1 MQAGSLH
8 PQPKEGRAVI
18 DRDTIARAK
27 IALPMPDLWRKLGW
41 PGEPMK
47 SCLAPWETAGRPSFS
62 VFQKGDGSWAAHD
75 FRAGETFDEIALL
88 ARVEGLDNAE
98 ACRRFLSLAG
108 VSAVP
113 AGPPGAL
120 PGPPMPRPRPPDAK
134 PACKPY
140 VGTLRG
146 LSREECKMIAASRG
160 LLPDAV
166 ILAAADGLLWHG
178 ERLGWPSWVL
188 TDAERWNAQFR
199 RMDGA
204 PYVLSDGREVKT
216 LGVKAGWAA
225 WPLGLPALASGS
237 YRRAVMVEGLP
248 DALAAFQVLLESGN
262 ASGFAVLC
270 MVGSGLR
277 IPAECLPH
285 FAGVRVR
292 IFCDAD
298 ESGRRAAVRWE
309 RQLRE
314 AGAVVDAFDLGGLLQ
329 ADGKPVKDL
338 NDACRMAT
346 EERAALGLMEGMN
359 DE

>member
-1 MQAGSLH
+1 M
-8 PQPKEGRAVI
+8 I
-18 DRDTIARAK
+18 DRDVITRAK

-41 PGEPMK
+41 QGEPKK

-75 FRAGETFDEIALL
+75 FRAGETFDEPALL
-88 ARVEGLDNAE
+88 ARVEGLDNAA

-108 VSAVP
+108 ISAAP
-113 AGPPGAL
+113 EGPPGAL
-120 PGPPMPRPRPPDAK
+120 AGSPVSRPRPPDVK

-140 VGTLRG
+140 VGPLRQLTLQ
-146 LSREECKMIAASRG
+146 ECQRIAACRG
-160 LLPDAV
+160 LLLDAV

-178 ERLGWPSWVL
+178 ERLGFASWVL
-188 TDAERWNAQFR
+188 CDSERWNAQYR

-225 WPLGLPALASGS
+225 WPLGLPALISGT
-237 YRRAVMVEGLP
+237 YRRAVIVEGLP
-248 DALAAFQVLLESGN
+248 DVLAAFQVLMESKQAAGV
-262 ASGFAVLC
+262 AVLC
-270 MVGSGLR
+270 MVGSGMR
-277 IPAECLPH
+277 IPAECLAH

-309 RQLRE
+309 GQLRE
-314 AGAVVDAFDLGGLLQ
+314 VGAVVDAFDLGGLLQ
-329 ADGKPVKDL
+329 MDGKPVKDL
-338 NDACRMAT
+338 NDACRMAPD
-346 EERAALGLMEGMN
+346 ERAALGLMEGMN